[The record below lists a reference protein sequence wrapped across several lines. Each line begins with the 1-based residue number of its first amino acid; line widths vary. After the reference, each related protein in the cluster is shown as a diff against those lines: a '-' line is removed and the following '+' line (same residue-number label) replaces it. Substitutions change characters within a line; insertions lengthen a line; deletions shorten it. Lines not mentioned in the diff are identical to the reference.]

1 MFSKFDYEQLP
12 LASISLDLQNPRL
25 VREKPFATED
35 EIVEYLLEY
44 EDLGTIIDLIASEGK
59 NRGAEQ
65 PYVVATK
72 GKKNHFT
79 VIEGNRR
86 IAAYKLLTGEL
97 TPPAEFEDEVPELSA
112 EIKDTLRVVDCSIA
126 PSRASLDKIM
136 ARAHFGRGEK
146 ERWKYLGS
154 RQAIYRRWKAGEKIP
169 HLART
174 FDITQSEVKD
184 YILEYLL
191 YLESLKLNWTDAEK
205 ERLQDPRLQF
215 NPPVRFLQTAGHKEE
230 IGILL
235 DKTNLEVS
243 FKDSEAKKKFR
254 HLIDSYIVNPKD
266 GLKATSGHNEVFARY
281 GSGDEKDDGGKADA
295 GDGGGAK
302 NDPKDKGKTDKYSP
316 KKYAL
321 FDYDVTVKSGLLIQL
336 MDECGKLSA
345 NSYPAA
351 ATALLRSLIE
361 ALLKHKIDESKAN
374 EEGKRLSLESA
385 LDLCLS
391 AKVKLSADDT
401 KILKE
406 FKKDHLDYVNM
417 GVHGNVIPNRDRTLH
432 ARDSLDQFV
441 KKHV

>member
-1 MFSKFDYEQLP
+1 MFSKFAYEQLP

-25 VREKPFATED
+25 VREKPFTTED
-35 EIVEYLLEY
+35 EIVEYLFEF
-44 EDLGTIIDLIASEGK
+44 EDLGSIIDLIANEGK
-59 NRGAEQ
+59 NRGAEE

-97 TPPAEFEDEVPELSA
+97 KPPAEFEDDVPELSA

-169 HLART
+169 HLSRT

-191 YLESLKLNWTDAEK
+191 YLEALKLNWTDAEK
-205 ERLQDPRLQF
+205 EKLQDPRLQF

-230 IGILL
+230 IGIVL

-254 HLIDSYIVNPKD
+254 HLIDSYIVNPKE
-266 GLKATSGHNEVFARY
+266 GLKATSGYNEVFSNY
-281 GSGDEKDDGGKADA
+281 DSGEKKIDANGGAK
-295 GDGGGAK
+295 GGGGAK
-302 NDPKDKGKTDKYSP
+302 EDQKDKGKGDKYSP

-374 EEGKRLSLESA
+374 EEGKRLSLETA

-391 AKVKLSADDT
+391 AKVKLSVDDK

-441 KKHV
+441 KKHI